1 MNSTALVR
9 IVDVYAA
16 STLMYAILH
25 RYPIILWKGW
35 TLDERA
41 EYVRMYFPDLYFEIM
56 TYTNCF
62 LF

>member
-1 MNSTALVR
+1 MVTNLVR

-25 RYPIILWKGW
+25 RSPIVLWKGW

-41 EYVRMYFPDLYFEIM
+41 DYARMYAPDLYLEIM
-56 TYTNCF
+56 TFTNVF
-62 LF
+62 VF